1 MVRAAITTFF
11 RRCQK
16 NKALF
21 PECQDEAGGC
31 DKCGCV
37 DDLIED
43 VIKAVK
49 DALDRRWADVAE
61 EAR

>member
-11 RRCQK
+11 RRCHK
-16 NKALF
+16 YRAEH
-21 PECQDEAGGC
+21 PECQEEVGTC
-31 DKCGCV
+31 DKCGYY
-37 DDLIED
+37 DDLVED

-61 EAR
+61 EAK